1 MSRAKMKTSPID
13 EDVASSE
20 YFSEYKAEILVDTE
34 NQIYWHKRQILDL
47 KLKKSK
53 APFFLRGFYAR
64 KVGRLSSALSQL
76 VIKRQQYLV

>member
-1 MSRAKMKTSPID
+1 MKTSTNK
-13 EDVASSE
+13 EDVATSE
-20 YFSEYKAEILVDTE
+20 FFAENKADILVDTE

-47 KLKKSK
+47 KLKKSR

-76 VIKRQQYLV
+76 VVKRQQYLV